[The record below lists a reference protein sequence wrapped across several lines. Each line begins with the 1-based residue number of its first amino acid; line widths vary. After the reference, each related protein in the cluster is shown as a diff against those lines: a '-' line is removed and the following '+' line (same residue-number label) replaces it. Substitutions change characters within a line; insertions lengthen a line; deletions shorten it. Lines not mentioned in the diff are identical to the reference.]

1 MLLKRYQAIKNA
13 IILSG
18 GSELH
23 SPRWEMGRL
32 RNWQQALAEPR
43 GVTRTSHSSSASKGW
58 ASNMAPG
65 AGGAKKG
72 LLKPE
77 VLYLHVYTETHSYI
91 KSQEKHSALAKSRFA
106 FVRRILK

>member
-1 MLLKRYQAIKNA
+1 
-13 IILSG
+13 
-18 GSELH
+18 
-23 SPRWEMGRL
+23 
-32 RNWQQALAEPR
+32 
-43 GVTRTSHSSSASKGW
+43 
-58 ASNMAPG
+58 MAPG